1 MPSVIVTD
9 LDGTL
14 LDGSHRLGGFTRD
27 VLRGLAE
34 RGAHIVLASG
44 RPWADVDAIRQRL
57 GIDCHLITANGA
69 RVYHSTGDTLFS
81 RDLPADLAGELLS
94 LAQPGLHMN
103 LYRDRDWLVTEPNP
117 ELLAYHHDSGFSYRM
132 VRPAEL
138 PSAGVAKLFW
148 IGEQQVLREF
158 EVRIRDL
165 VGTRGELTY
174 SLPTSLEVMAAGVS
188 KGAALQA
195 LLDQLG
201 IAQRDVL
208 AFGDGLNDREMLA
221 MAGQGV
227 ITANAHPRLQR
238 DLPWLEMIGSH
249 ENEAV
254 AHYLSERFL

>member
-1 MPSVIVTD
+1 MVTD

-14 LDGSHRLGGFTRD
+14 LDGRHRLGHFTRD
-27 VLRGLAE
+27 VLRALAG

-57 GIDCHLITANGA
+57 DIDCHLITANGA
-69 RVYHSTGDTLFS
+69 RVYQCTGETLFS

-94 LAQPGLHMN
+94 LAPPGLHMN

-117 ELLAYHHDSGFSYRM
+117 ELLAYHHDSGFSYSM

-138 PSAGVAKLFW
+138 PTVGVAKLFW
-148 IGEQQVLREF
+148 IGERQVLREF

-188 KGAALQA
+188 KGAALLA

-201 IAQRDVL
+201 IAQREVL
-208 AFGDGLNDREMLA
+208 AFGDGQNDADMLA
-221 MAGQGV
+221 MAGQAV
-227 ITANAHPRLQR
+227 ITANAHPRLHK
-238 DLPWLEMIGSH
+238 DLPWLEIIGSH

-254 AHYLSERFL
+254 AHYLSQRFL